1 MRGVLLVGVLFL
13 AAFLVARGN
22 ANAGVFLFLAVV
34 CAGVAI
40 AVAFAR
46 GLGRLNGTILA
57 GHGRVDRSLLV
68 GGLLLIGLL
77 TPWSVAISSLHWP
90 QTFGWQSPVALAITA
105 ALALTRVGPMR
116 RYVVPAIVIAGLGL
130 VAWAGWVS
138 AQLLAPSVRAT
149 DFPFLPID
157 LLGEGWYVAVLA
169 VAISVDGIASD
180 ASDDERPARPREVW
194 PFAIVP
200 GAGLVRMRYRGRGR
214 LWMTAAAFSVFL
226 LQANAILPAEF
237 QFYGSFGGLPPPRP
251 RGAALIPVALGLVVW
266 LASLRDT
273 QQKLRIEQDADA
285 RYATA
290 TALSR
295 PTDPTRRA
303 R

>member
-22 ANAGVFLFLAVV
+22 ANAGVFLFLAVG

-40 AVAFAR
+40 VIAFAR
-46 GLGRLNGTILA
+46 GLGRFNGTILA
-57 GHGRVDRSLLV
+57 GRGRVDRNLLL

-77 TPWSVAISSLHWP
+77 TPWSVAVSSLHWS

-105 ALALTRVGPMR
+105 ALTVTRVGPMR
-116 RYVVPAIVIAGLGL
+116 RYAVPAIVIAGLGL
-130 VAWAGWVS
+130 VAWAGWLS
-138 AQLLAPSVRAT
+138 AQLLQPSVRAT

-169 VAISVDGIASD
+169 FAISVDGIASD

-237 QFYGSFGGLPPPRP
+237 QFYGSLGGLPPARP
-251 RGAALIPVALGLVVW
+251 RGAALIPVALGLAVW

-273 QQKLRIEQDADA
+273 QQKLRVENADP

-295 PTDPTRRA
+295 GTDPTRRA

>member
-1 MRGVLLVGVLFL
+1 V
-13 AAFLVARGN
+13 
-22 ANAGVFLFLAVV
+22 
-34 CAGVAI
+34 
-40 AVAFAR
+40 
-46 GLGRLNGTILA
+46 
-57 GHGRVDRSLLV
+57 
-68 GGLLLIGLL
+68 
-77 TPWSVAISSLHWP
+77 
-90 QTFGWQSPVALAITA
+90 
-105 ALALTRVGPMR
+105 TRVGPMR
-116 RYVVPAIVIAGLGL
+116 RYAVPAIVIAGLGF
-130 VAWAGWVS
+130 VAWAGWLS
-138 AQLLAPSVRAT
+138 AQLLQPSVRAT

-169 VAISVDGIASD
+169 FAISVDGVASD

-237 QFYGSFGGLPPPRP
+237 QFYGSLGGLPPARP
-251 RGAALIPVALGLVVW
+251 RGAALIPVALGLAVW

-273 QQKLRIEQDADA
+273 QQKLRVENADP

-295 PTDPTRRA
+295 GTDPTRRA